1 MSQKTSTSSRLPLW
15 IERAREYIGVKEDPS
30 PVKDNPQI
38 IDFLRSTD
46 VKTKTRVRGV
56 DIPVPGGQRYL
67 TEEIPWCA
75 AFVNYCLKESR
86 MSNLPSNSA
95 SVKSWKNYGVPV
107 LKQDIRPG
115 DIVFFRGDTHVGF
128 ATSAPK
134 DGKISIISGN
144 KGGYSV
150 DEKTYSIN
158 QIADTAQR
166 PISGYYATTGSQL
179 TADAAP
185 PPPDACG
192 CSSSITI
199 NISAPRRYY
208 GQSNGYHTPPAANVA
223 TITHHH

>member
-1 MSQKTSTSSRLPLW
+1 MSQKTSTSSRLPPW
-15 IERAREYIGVKEDPS
+15 IERAREYIGVTEDPS

-75 AFVNYCLKESR
+75 AFVNYCLKESG

-115 DIVFFRGDTHVGF
+115 
-128 ATSAPK
+128 
-134 DGKISIISGN
+134 
-144 KGGYSV
+144 
-150 DEKTYSIN
+150 
-158 QIADTAQR
+158 
-166 PISGYYATTGSQL
+166 
-179 TADAAP
+179 
-185 PPPDACG
+185 
-192 CSSSITI
+192 
-199 NISAPRRYY
+199 
-208 GQSNGYHTPPAANVA
+208 
-223 TITHHH
+223 